1 MRWGLALSGGGALG
15 AAHLGV
21 LRALRGFGFEPPVL
35 AGTSAGGLVGG
46 ALAAG
51 AGLDDVTAYGAI
63 VSAHPLHYFQ
73 PEWVRLA
80 LELSPLDPTAPAA
93 GLLDPAR
100 FVAGLAALCPHG
112 RGLGDWRRPTVLTAV
127 DLAASQ
133 AVAFAGPTAVQP
145 PPPSAAGWRV
155 VADAELCVAL
165 HATMAMPGFYTP
177 VIDLQRGW
185 CLVDGGVAD
194 TLPVDWAVALG
205 ANRVLAVRSSATAE
219 DLPAAS
225 FAGQQDTRMGIVG
238 APAILQ
244 CIRRCWSS
252 LLTLDFAGPENGA
265 TYLQTRRAHEFA
277 SLQEQSPFH
286 GDPLRTPE
294 ASFVYDR
301 KGGETSRDAVV
312 ILSVVLTPHSSA

>member
-21 LRALRGFGFEPPVL
+21 LRALRGFGLEPPVL
-35 AGTSAGGLVGG
+35 AGTSAGGLVVG

-51 AGLDDVTAYGAI
+51 AGLDDVTAYGAV

-80 LELSPLDPTAPAA
+80 LELSPLDPSAPAA

-112 RGLGDWRRPTVLTAV
+112 RGLGDWRRPTVLTGV
-127 DLAASQ
+127 DLAARQ

-145 PPPSAAGWRV
+145 PSPSAAGWRV

-205 ANRVLAVRSSATAE
+205 ANRVLAVDVASQPRGLPPRIGIEWVLENSEHYMLTTLSRLRRPAGVPVLVLRPDTAWVPFPGFAQYE
-219 DLPAAS
+219 ELVEAGYRAA
-225 FAGQQDTRMGIVG
+225 V
-238 APAILQ
+238 
-244 CIRRCWSS
+244 
-252 LLTLDFAGPENGA
+252 EH
-265 TYLQTRRAHEFA
+265 RAEI
-277 SLQEQSPFH
+277 
-286 GDPLRTPE
+286 
-294 ASFVYDR
+294 
-301 KGGETSRDAVV
+301 ETFLAW
-312 ILSVVLTPHSSA
+312 A